1 MAVPLGLESCWQAL
15 PRSRVL
21 PDIGTWYFQ
30 LKSSGDLWLLYAS
43 VAVKGFAWGF
53 GAQSVFKSPGNTI
66 NKASHCQASQLL
78 RPSGGLSGCSSSLP
92 PGLLACCTS
101 FKSFCPGLRCSSV
114 VSIIEFGP
122 FCAVK
127 CCLYLLMVVPVRATA
142 LYCTLSFYFWHSTVP
157 VSWETWEGLQPSMS
171 RPWALDLIP
180 NSAAAGAV
188 FTVHRS
194 FLTGQP
200 KDNL

>member
-1 MAVPLGLESCWQAL
+1 MFWDP
-15 PRSRVL
+15 
-21 PDIGTWYFQ
+21 
-30 LKSSGDLWLLYAS
+30 WLLYAS
-43 VAVKGFAWGF
+43 VAVKVFAWGF
-53 GAQSVFKSPGNTI
+53 GAQLVFKSPGNTI
-66 NKASHCQASQLL
+66 NKTSHCQASRLL
-78 RPSGGLSGCSSSLP
+78 RPSGGLSGCGSSLP

-101 FKSFCPGLRCSSV
+101 FKSLCPGLRCSSV
-114 VSIIEFGP
+114 VSIIEFGL

-142 LYCTLSFYFWHSTVP
+142 LYLSFYFWHSTVP
-157 VSWETWEGLQPSMS
+157 VSWETWEGLQPSMR

>member
-1 MAVPLGLESCWQAL
+1 MFWD
-15 PRSRVL
+15 R
-21 PDIGTWYFQ
+21 
-30 LKSSGDLWLLYAS
+30 WLLYARA
-43 VAVKGFAWGF
+43 AVQGFAWGF
-53 GAQSVFKSPGNTI
+53 GAQLVFKSPGNTI
-66 NKASHCQASQLL
+66 KKAPHCQASPRLL

-114 VSIIEFGP
+114 VSVIEFGP
-122 FCAVK
+122 FCTVK
-127 CCLYLLMVVPVRATA
+127 CCLYLLMVAPVTVTA
-142 LYCTLSFYFWHSTVP
+142 LHCTLSSCFWHGTVP
-157 VSWETWEGLQPSMS
+157 VSWETWEGLQPSMP

-180 NSAAAGAV
+180 NSATSGTV

-194 FLTGQP
+194 FLTGRP